1 MANVRLILSGGSA
14 RGILEAAGAVNAL
27 ADRGH
32 EISVGAGTS
41 AGGIIMGA
49 LAAGRAPKELKQIV
63 LDTDF
68 SQFISTGWRS
78 WWRLARKGALS
89 DGKAL
94 LKFLL
99 RITRNITFK
108 DALFD
113 VRITS
118 ANYTLG
124 QEQVFTRETDPDMP
138 LGLAMRITS
147 AMPMGFSAV
156 EYKGHWFKD
165 GGVYENVPI
174 ETGLRS
180 IERTVIFALADS
192 VDGVQN
198 NEPWKA
204 DVGLVKEASR
214 SIGLMLDA
222 NMEASYRQAPGDAIK
237 VFSDGLGVPTLKFN
251 LSRDMRQRLFDHGYE
266 LMAKGLIDAGM

>member
-32 EISVGAGTS
+32 DISVGAGTS

-49 LAAGRAPKELKQIV
+49 LASGRAPKEIKQIV
-63 LDTDF
+63 LETDF
-68 SQFISTGWRS
+68 GQFISTS
-78 WWRLARKGALS
+78 WWSYWRLIRKGALS

-94 LKFLL
+94 LKFLK
-99 RITRNITFK
+99 RITRDVTFK
-108 DALFD
+108 DAIFD

-124 QEQVFTRETDPDMP
+124 VEQVFTKETDPDMP
-138 LGLAMRITS
+138 LALAMRITS
-147 AMPMGFSAV
+147 AMPLGFSAV

-174 ETGLRS
+174 ETGTRA

-198 NEPWKA
+198 EVPWKA
-204 DVGLVKEASR
+204 DVGLVREAGR
-214 SIGLMLDA
+214 SISLLLDA
-222 NMEASYRQAPGDAIK
+222 NMESSYRHAPVDAIK
-237 VFSDGLGVPTLKFN
+237 VFSDGLGIPTLKFK
-251 LSRDMRQRLFDHGYE
+251 LSRDERQKLFDHGYE
-266 LMAKGLIDAGM
+266 LMAKGLINARL

>member
-1 MANVRLILSGGSA
+1 MANVRLVLSGGSA

-63 LDTDF
+63 LETDF
-68 SQFISTGWRS
+68 GQFISTGWRS
-78 WWRLARKGALS
+78 WWRLIRKGALS

-94 LKFLL
+94 LKFLQ
-99 RITRNITFK
+99 RITRDVTFK
-108 DALFD
+108 DAVFD
-113 VRITS
+113 VRITG

-124 QEQVFTRETDPDMP
+124 VEQVFTRETDPDMP
-138 LGLAMRITS
+138 LALAMRITS
-147 AMPMGFSAV
+147 SMPLGFSAV
-156 EYKGHWFKD
+156 EYQGHWFKD

-174 ETGLRS
+174 ETGTRA

-198 NEPWKA
+198 EVPWKA
-204 DVGLVKEASR
+204 DVGLVKEAGR
-214 SIGLMLDA
+214 SISLLLDA
-222 NMEASYRQAPGDAIK
+222 NMESSYRHAPVDAIK
-237 VFSDGLGVPTLKFN
+237 VFSDGLGIPTLKFK
-251 LSRDMRQRLFDHGYE
+251 LSRDERQKLFEHGYE
-266 LMAKGLIDAGM
+266 LMAKGLLNARM

>member
-1 MANVRLILSGGSA
+1 MANVRLVLSGGSA

-49 LAAGRAPKELKQIV
+49 LASGRAPKELKQIV
-63 LDTDF
+63 LETDF
-68 SQFISTGWRS
+68 NQFISTSWWS
-78 WWRLARKGALS
+78 WWRLIRKGALS
-89 DGKAL
+89 DGKVL
-94 LKFLL
+94 LKFLQ
-99 RITRNITFK
+99 RITRDVTFK
-108 DALFD
+108 DAIFD

-124 QEQVFTRETDPDMP
+124 QEQVFTKDTDPDMP
-138 LGLAMRITS
+138 LALAMRITS
-147 AMPMGFSAV
+147 AMPLGFSAV

-174 ETGLRS
+174 ETGIRA
-180 IERTVIFALADS
+180 IERVVIFALADS

-198 NEPWKA
+198 DVPWKA

-214 SIGLMLDA
+214 SISLLLDA
-222 NMEASYRQAPGDAIK
+222 NMEASYRQAPEDAIK
-237 VFSDGLGVPTLKFN
+237 VFSDGLGVPTLKFD
-251 LSRDMRQRLFDHGYE
+251 LSRDERQKLFDHGYE